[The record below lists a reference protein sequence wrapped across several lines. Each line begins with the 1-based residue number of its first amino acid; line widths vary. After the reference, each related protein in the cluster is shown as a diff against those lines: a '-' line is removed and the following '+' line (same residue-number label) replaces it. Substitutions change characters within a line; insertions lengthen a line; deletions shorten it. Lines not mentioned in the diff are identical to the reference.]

1 MSTPTILPAV
11 CACRAAPH
19 PLFAAAAVS
28 VIVLSATGVA
38 SMTGLIGRPAA
49 QPVAIATSAGSGA
62 AAMATTAPRP
72 ATAVTKP
79 APQRPASQRPT
90 PVAPVALAAPTT
102 SGAPAE
108 PIAVATAPQPATA
121 PWTEAPRP
129 VAQAEDP
136 RSWATVESVRTVR
149 TGADANGLGAV
160 AGGVLGG
167 VLGHQVGGGTGKKV
181 ATVVGTLGGGLLG
194 HQVEQRVR
202 GEVRHEAA
210 VRLDDGSTRT
220 FVREAAW
227 SVQPGDRVRV
237 IDGRLVDAEAAAPAT
252 RQVRYGAPPGG

>member
-1 MSTPTILPAV
+1 MSTPTILPAIP
-11 CACRAAPH
+11 ARRTAQH

-49 QPVAIATSAGSGA
+49 QPVA
-62 AAMATTAPRP
+62 
-72 ATAVTKP
+72 
-79 APQRPASQRPT
+79 
-90 PVAPVALAAPTT
+90 L
-102 SGAPAE
+102 
-108 PIAVATAPQPATA
+108 APQPATP
-121 PWTEAPRP
+121 PWIEAPRP

-149 TGADANGLGAV
+149 TGGDANGRGAV
-160 AGGVLGG
+160 
-167 VLGHQVGGGTGKKV
+167 
-181 ATVVGTLGGGLLG
+181 GGGLLG

-202 GEVRHEAA
+202 GEVRHEAV

-227 SVQPGDRVRV
+227 PMQPGERVRV
-237 IDGRLVDAEAAAPAT
+237 MDGRLVDAEAAAPAT
-252 RQVRYGAPPGG
+252 RQVRYGSPSGG